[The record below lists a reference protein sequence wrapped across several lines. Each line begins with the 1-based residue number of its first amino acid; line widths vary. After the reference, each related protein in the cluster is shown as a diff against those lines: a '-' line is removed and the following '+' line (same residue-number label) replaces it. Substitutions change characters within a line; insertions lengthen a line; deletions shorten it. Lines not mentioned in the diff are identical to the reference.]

1 MKLLLVA
8 GIFFSLNSYANF
20 PEMFGASSST
30 SGLANQFN
38 DNEND
43 PSNNYYA
50 PALLSS
56 SKRPEL
62 QLSANYNQ
70 SYFKEIQN
78 VTVRNS
84 VNSESSNEIGNVD
97 TSYPALLSNSLH
109 LSLPILGET
118 GNKFAVSVFAPGK
131 NLQEMS
137 SGDAFLP
144 EYVMYRSR
152 NSRTTVHFN
161 FIVPLDEGWSYS
173 IGAFSGLQISGETEI
188 AARYN
193 GSGKNST
200 AKMKAVAKPSLS
212 PIISIAK
219 RHSLGTLILT
229 YQHQMKNKMQIHAVG
244 STRDPALNFP
254 YDFTMSSLLYFDP
267 STLRLGES
275 WKIKNGKFF
284 TTLEYQY
291 WKSYSPSTISIEQNG
306 GFIVGTGN
314 YGTTQMR
321 NIIIPKVGYEFNVHD
336 HLIAQMGL
344 AYRQTP
350 IKGDFSGAG
359 NAIDTD
365 SLIYSLGLLS
375 KMNVLTKMVELSGS
389 LQVHELQN
397 KSVQKSSGNE
407 DGNAGNKIG
416 SPGYDIGGS
425 IINLALGMKVEF

>member
-1 MKLLLVA
+1 MKYS
-8 GIFFSLNSYANF
+8 IFFIILFTSNTYANF

-56 SKRPEL
+56 SHRPQL
-62 QLSANYNQ
+62 QFSSNYNQ
-70 SYFKEIQN
+70 SSFKEINN

-97 TSYPALLSNSLH
+97 TAYPAFISNSVH
-109 LSLPILGET
+109 LSLPILKET
-118 GNKFAVSVFAPGK
+118 GNKFAVSIFTPGK

-161 FIVPLDEGWSYS
+161 FIFPWEDGWSYS
-173 IGAFSGLQISGETEI
+173 LGAFSGLQISGETEI

-212 PIISIAK
+212 PIFSVAK
-219 RHSLGTLILT
+219 KHSLGTFILA
-229 YQHQMKNKMQIHAVG
+229 YQHEMKNKMQIHAVG

-267 STLRLGES
+267 STLRVGES
-275 WKIKNGKFF
+275 WNVKNGKFF

-314 YGTTQMR
+314 YGNAKMR
-321 NIIIPKVGYEFNVHD
+321 NIVIPKVGYEFNLNQN
-336 HLIAQMGL
+336 LIAQMGL
-344 AYRQTP
+344 AYRSTP
-350 IKGDFSGAG
+350 LVGDFSGPG

-365 SLIYSLGLLS
+365 SQIYSLGLISRFTLLS
-375 KMNVLTKMVELSGS
+375 KMTELSGC
-389 LQVHELQN
+389 LQVHELKN
-397 KSVQKSSGNE
+397 KTVQKSAGNE
-407 DGNAGNKIG
+407 DGGAGNKIG
-416 SPGYDIGGS
+416 SPGYEIGGS
-425 IINLALGMKVEF
+425 ILNLALGMKLEF

>member
-1 MKLLLVA
+1 MKSLILLCF
-8 GIFFSLNSYANF
+8 IFSINTYANF

-56 SKRPEL
+56 SKRPSL
-62 QLSANYNQ
+62 QLSTNYNQ
-70 SYFKEIQN
+70 SSLKEINN

-97 TSYPALLSNSLH
+97 TAYPALISNSLH
-109 LSLPILGET
+109 MCLPILGEV
-118 GNKFAVSVFAPGK
+118 GNKFAVSVFTPGK

-152 NSRTTVHFN
+152 NNRTTVHLN
-161 FIVPLDEGWSYS
+161 FILPLDNGWSYS
-173 IGAFSGLQISGETEI
+173 VGAFSGLQISGETEI

-212 PIISIAK
+212 PIVSIAK
-219 RHSLGTLILT
+219 RHSYGTFILT

-275 WKIKNGKFF
+275 WKIKNGKLF

-321 NIIIPKVGYEFNVHD
+321 NIIIPKIGYEFNVHENV
-336 HLIAQMGL
+336 IAQMGMG
-344 AYRQTP
+344 YRQTP

-365 SLIYSLGLLS
+365 SMIYSLGVLS
-375 KMNVLTKMVELSGS
+375 KLNVFTKMVELSGS

-397 KSVQKSSGNE
+397 KSVQKSPGNE
-407 DGNAGNKIG
+407 DGNTGSKIG
-416 SPGYDIGGS
+416 SPGYEIGGS